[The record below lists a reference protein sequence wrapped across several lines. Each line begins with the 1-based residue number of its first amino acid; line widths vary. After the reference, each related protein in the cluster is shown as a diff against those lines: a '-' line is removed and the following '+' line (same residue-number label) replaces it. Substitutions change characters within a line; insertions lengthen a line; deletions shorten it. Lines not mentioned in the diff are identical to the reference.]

1 MSQNNAAYDMH
12 AIRQRAHSRW
22 LERGCPTGSA
32 EQDWLD
38 AEREIAAESQAAA
51 ASLRT
56 STTVT
61 TAAVPRAG
69 SARLDVPR
77 APRSIV
83 TRSAYAP
90 AARLLVALVPDASA
104 SVRIAAGTPSPG
116 PSVKGPAGR
125 RGRR

>member
-1 MSQNNAAYDMH
+1 MSQNAAIDLH
-12 AIRQRAHSRW
+12 AIRQRAHRRW

-38 AEREIAAESQAAA
+38 AERELAAESQASA
-51 ASLRT
+51 RT

-61 TAAVPRAG
+61 SAAGPGTGSAPPVRLGVPR
-69 SARLDVPR
+69 
-77 APRSIV
+77 PRSIV

-90 AARLLVALVPDASA
+90 AARLLVALLPDASA
-104 SVRIAAGTPSPG
+104 SVRIAGTPAPA
-116 PSVKGPAGR
+116 PSAKGPVGK

>member
-1 MSQNNAAYDMH
+1 MSQNAAIDLH
-12 AIRQRAHSRW
+12 AIRQRAHHRW
-22 LERGCPTGSA
+22 LERGCPSGTA

-38 AEREIAAESQAAA
+38 AEREIAAEAQASAA
-51 ASLRT
+51 RAT
-56 STTVT
+56 TTVT
-61 TAAVPRAG
+61 SVAVPG
-69 SARLDVPR
+69 GGARLGVPR

-104 SVRIAAGTPSPG
+104 SVRVTEAAHAPAPRVTGPGT
-116 PSVKGPAGR
+116 R